1 MCAYVC
7 VIAQKASRRRARR
20 FIGGVFWAETCVQ
33 VRQTTKQAVVQRF
46 GLTSDRKAAQRPPAQ
61 VPSAKVNKA
70 AFFTRGPLR
79 FRAHN
84 QPPD

>member
-1 MCAYVC
+1 LP
-7 VIAQKASRRRARR
+7 KRRAAAERVGLSAG
-20 FIGGVFWAETCVQ
+20 FSAETCVQ

-61 VPSAKVNKA
+61 VPSTKVNKA
-70 AFFTRGPLR
+70 AFFTRGALL